1 MIESAD
7 LPFVDVT
14 LMPLAVAPWN
24 DTRQLFRPKPYAFA
38 SGEINI
44 L

>member
-1 MIESAD
+1 MKVRRLMVAIIHAD
-7 LPFVDVT
+7 NY
-14 LMPLAVAPWN
+14 AVEA
-24 DTRQLFRPKPYAFA
+24 YAFA